1 MATTF
6 TVYDLDAHK
15 LCQEYSLDNLVK
27 LWDGREALSLLE
39 IFDLPIPD
47 HDRIGVSFLK
57 GMLEREKQDA
67 LIETILTRHIQ
78 GITSED
84 IETLAWKTQ
93 WLNGTDR
100 TQETAEYVA
109 WQTETRDP
117 KVSLIAKAAATAKER
132 QVLIAKAAA
141 TAKERQV
148 GKDPDAPNPNTREY
162 RACRI
167 LAGEDAQEWQTQVQ
181 EALDIIKPTQEERR

>member
-6 TVYDLDAHK
+6 TIYDLDAHK

-67 LIETILTRHIQ
+67 LIATILTRHIQ
-78 GITSED
+78 GIVTED
-84 IETLAWKTQ
+84 AEVRSWKTR

-100 TQETAEYVA
+100 SQETAEYVA

-132 QVLIAKAAA
+132 QV
-141 TAKERQV
+141 
-148 GKDPDAPNPNTREY
+148 GKDPNAPDPDTREY
-162 RACRI
+162 RACGL
-167 LAGEDAQEWQTQVQ
+167 LAQASGNEEAEWAFQVK
-181 EALDIIKPTQEERR
+181 EARKIINSKKER